1 MFNKAWSTNGNAR
14 KRKWWMRVKF
24 CDWYKSCNDI
34 FIILYLYM
42 NTTLEWLYTTSS
54 CMSIRYGWSR
64 GIFNKARS
72 TNWNTNKRK
81 WWMRVKICDWCKSYN
96 DIFMLL
102 YFLYEY
108 NIRMVRPHF
117 ILHVDTVWLKS
128 WNVYWSMEH
137 KLMCK
142 TT

>member
-1 MFNKAWSTNGNAR
+1 MQELQRHCCMNTTLVWLYTTSWSMSIRYDWSRGIFNKARSTNGNAR

-72 TNWNTNKRK
+72 TNGNARKRK
-81 WWMRVKICDWCKSYN
+81 WWMRVKFCDWCKSYN
-96 DIFMLL
+96 GIFI
-102 YFLYEY
+102 FIFFIW
-108 NIRMVRPHF
+108 IRR
-117 ILHVDTVWLKS
+117 
-128 WNVYWSMEH
+128 
-137 KLMCK
+137 
-142 TT
+142 